1 MPSKNEN
8 AEINDEKTVYNVGN
22 VVEHIL
28 ECDNAD
34 VQKFMKNQAERL
46 RKLRTLREES
56 TANKVI
62 NGESGGDNGRKVSDI
77 DVERIIAVVEK
88 IIAAAAKII
97 ADEINI
103 ISDEM
108 VKQLG
113 SDFSMQVARG
123 IMDSAYG
130 MDHNYFTWDELFD
143 KAVSTGFLSDEL
155 KAKDNARSA
164 MRDVILDETGVDID
178 KSESAEDEIDKFL
191 NESNTTY
198 YFDESGNI
206 AREVIK

>member
-1 MPSKNEN
+1 M
-8 AEINDEKTVYNVGN
+8 AY
-22 VVEHIL
+22 IL

-34 VQKFMKNQAERL
+34 VHNFMKNQAERL

-62 NGESGGDNGRKVSDI
+62 NGESGGDNKCKVSDI
-77 DVERIIAVVEK
+77 DVERIIAVT
-88 IIAAAAKII
+88 AKII
-97 ADEINI
+97 A
-103 ISDEM
+103 DEM

-113 SDFSMQVARG
+113 SDFSMQVVRG
-123 IMDSAYG
+123 VMDGTYD

-143 KAVSTGFLSDEL
+143 KAISAGFLSDEL

-178 KSESAEDEIDKFL
+178 NSESAEDEIDKFL

-206 AREVIK
+206 VREVIK

>member
-1 MPSKNEN
+1 MPKENEN
-8 AEINDEKTVYNVGN
+8 TEINDEKTVYNVGK

-34 VQKFMKNQAERL
+34 VHNFMKNQAERL

-62 NGESGGDNGRKVSDI
+62 NGESGGDNKCKVSDI
-77 DVERIIAVVEK
+77 DVERIIA
-88 IIAAAAKII
+88 ATAKII
-97 ADEINI
+97 A
-103 ISDEM
+103 DEM

-113 SDFSMQVARG
+113 SDFSNQVVRG
-123 IMDSAYG
+123 VMDGTYD

-143 KAVSTGFLSDEL
+143 KAISTGFLSDEL

-178 KSESAEDEIDKFL
+178 NSESAEDEIDKFL

-206 AREVIK
+206 VREVIK

>member
-1 MPSKNEN
+1 M
-8 AEINDEKTVYNVGN
+8 AY
-22 VVEHIL
+22 IL

-34 VQKFMKNQAERL
+34 VHNFMKNQAERL
-46 RKLRTLREES
+46 RELRTLREES

-62 NGESGGDNGRKVSDI
+62 NGESGGDNKCKVSDI
-77 DVERIIAVVEK
+77 DVERIIAVT
-88 IIAAAAKII
+88 AKII
-97 ADEINI
+97 ADEIKI

-113 SDFSMQVARG
+113 SDFSMQVVRG
-123 IMDSAYG
+123 VMDSTYD

-143 KAVSTGFLSDEL
+143 KAISAGFLSDEL

-164 MRDVILDETGVDID
+164 MRDVILDKTGVDID

-191 NESNTTY
+191 NESDTTY

>member
-8 AEINDEKTVYNVGN
+8 TEINDEKTVYNVGK

-34 VQKFMKNQAERL
+34 VREFMKRQAERL
-46 RKLRTLREES
+46 KKLRTLREES
-56 TANKVI
+56 TANKAI
-62 NGESGGDNGRKVSDI
+62 NGESGGGNKCKVSDI
-77 DVERIIAVVEK
+77 DVERIIAVT
-88 IIAAAAKII
+88 AKII
-97 ADEINI
+97 A
-103 ISDEM
+103 DEM

-113 SDFSMQVARG
+113 SDFSNQVVRG
-123 IMDSAYG
+123 VMDGTYD

-143 KAVSTGFLSDEL
+143 KAISAGFLSDEL

-164 MRDVILDETGVDID
+164 MRDVILDKTGVDID
-178 KSESAEDEIDKFL
+178 KSESAEDKIEKFL
-191 NESNTTY
+191 KASTTTY

-206 AREVIK
+206 VREVIK

>member
-1 MPSKNEN
+1 MPKENEN
-8 AEINDEKTVYNVGN
+8 TEINDEKTVYNVGK

-34 VQKFMKNQAERL
+34 VHNFMKNQAERL

-62 NGESGGDNGRKVSDI
+62 NGESGGDNKCKVSDI
-77 DVERIIAVVEK
+77 DVERIIA
-88 IIAAAAKII
+88 ATAKII
-97 ADEINI
+97 A
-103 ISDEM
+103 DEM

-113 SDFSMQVARG
+113 SDFSKQVVRG
-123 IMDSAYG
+123 VIDGTYD

-143 KAVSTGFLSDEL
+143 KAISTGFLSDEL
-155 KAKDNARSA
+155 RAKDNARSA
-164 MRDVILDETGVDID
+164 MRDVILDATGVDID
-178 KSESAEDEIDKFL
+178 KSESAEDEIEKFL
-191 NESNTTY
+191 KESDTTY

>member
-1 MPSKNEN
+1 MPKENEN
-8 AEINDEKTVYNVGN
+8 TEINDEKTVYNVGN

-77 DVERIIAVVEK
+77 DVERIIA
-88 IIAAAAKII
+88 AAAKII

-113 SDFSMQVARG
+113 SDFSLQVARG

>member
-1 MPSKNEN
+1 MPKENEN
-8 AEINDEKTVYNVGN
+8 TKINDEKTVYNAGK

-34 VQKFMKNQAERL
+34 VHNFMKNQAERL

-56 TANKVI
+56 MANKVI
-62 NGESGGDNGRKVSDI
+62 NGESGGDNKCKVSDI
-77 DVERIIAVVEK
+77 DVERIIA
-88 IIAAAAKII
+88 AAAII
-97 ADEINI
+97 ADEIKI
-103 ISDEM
+103 ITDEM

-113 SDFSMQVARG
+113 SDFSMQAVRG
-123 IMDSAYG
+123 VMDGTYD

-178 KSESAEDEIDKFL
+178 KSESAEDEIDNFL
-191 NESNTTY
+191 KESNTTY

-206 AREVIK
+206 VREVIK

>member
-1 MPSKNEN
+1 M
-8 AEINDEKTVYNVGN
+8 AY
-22 VVEHIL
+22 IL

-34 VQKFMKNQAERL
+34 VHNIMKNQAERL

-62 NGESGGDNGRKVSDI
+62 NGESGGDNKCKVSDI
-77 DVERIIAVVEK
+77 DVERIIAVT
-88 IIAAAAKII
+88 AKII
-97 ADEINI
+97 ADEIKI
-103 ISDEM
+103 IADKM

-113 SDFSMQVARG
+113 SDFSNQVVRG
-123 IMDSAYG
+123 VMDGTYD

-143 KAVSTGFLSDEL
+143 KAISTGFLSDEL

-164 MRDVILDETGVDID
+164 MRDVILDKTGVDID
-178 KSESAEDEIDKFL
+178 KSESAEDEIEKFL